1 MLSTPTPIGPWGT
14 VMYKGE
20 PLRNISTN
28 TDSPLMPPIDA
39 ARRFSVEQE
48 KLDVYTPS
56 ILEDV
61 VD

>member
-1 MLSTPTPIGPWGT
+1 
-14 VMYKGE
+14 MYKGE